1 MLDSRCQ
8 NFSVRVITSDEA
20 QLHVYTPLH
29 RVYLSVF
36 LPVIL
41 SIGIL
46 SNSSFLFAVYRA
58 KFLHTVTG
66 CHLANLAV
74 ADVIFLVAASVP
86 KIINY
91 MGSSLYPDDAPI
103 GIHGCILGYVS
114 ANTSYFA
121 SLLFI
126 TYISWERFRAV
137 CRPHQNSANWKTMAV
152 LVTATWISCLGF
164 SLTFIPAFAILGR
177 KCLVWPENDQ
187 YSNWPNIQTLCLSIS
202 PLADSYAEGAQ
213 TTPFFVCFIINLVLY
228 KKIIKGLRESSN
240 KLIDHRNS
248 STNSETRRTER
259 EKSRIQIT
267 RMLLVNSVIFFL
279 LLSPFEFLSLS
290 RSIRI
295 AITGEPYTLPTN
307 FASTI
312 GYVFRLLAYTNS
324 IINPFVY
331 TALSSRFRDAFI
343 VAYCRKS
350 TTDVSQQYDD
360 SIGMIR
366 VVTK

>member
-1 MLDSRCQ
+1 MLDDGCQ
-8 NFSVRVITSDEA
+8 NFTVRVISSDEA

-29 RVYLSVF
+29 RAYLAVF

-41 SIGIL
+41 FIGIL
-46 SNSSFLFAVYRA
+46 SNSAFLFAVYRA
-58 KFLHTVTG
+58 NFLHTVTG
-66 CHLANLAV
+66 CYLSNLAV
-74 ADVIFLVAASVP
+74 ADMIFLVAASVP

-91 MGSSLYPDDAPI
+91 MGSSLYPDDSPI
-103 GIHGCILGYVS
+103 GIEGCIVGYVS

-137 CRPHQNSANWKTMAV
+137 CRPHQNPTKWRKIGV
-152 LVTATWISCLGF
+152 LVVATWISCFGF

-187 YSNWPNIQTLCLSIS
+187 YSNWPNIQRLCLSIS

-213 TTPFFVCFIINLVLY
+213 TTPFFVCFIINLILY
-228 KKIIKGLRESSN
+228 KNIIKGLRESSN
-240 KLIDHRNS
+240 KLLDHRNS
-248 STNSETRRTER
+248 SQSSEIRRTER

-279 LLSPFEFLSLS
+279 LLSPFEFLSLT

-295 AITGEPYTLPTN
+295 AVTQEPYTVPAN
-307 FASTI
+307 IASTI
-312 GYVFRLLAYTNS
+312 GYIFRLLAYTNS

-331 TALSSRFRDAFI
+331 TALSSRFRDAFAI
-343 VAYCRKS
+343 AYCRKPAEC
-350 TTDVSQQYDD
+350 QQYDD

-366 VVTK
+366 VVSK